1 MNLPVVKK
9 RNLIKYLFQF
19 EGKYIMKILV
29 ICSGG
34 MSTSMLVKAMARA
47 AEVMNEDIAVESGSV
62 SGLINMIDKIDLIM
76 VAPQVRHRM
85 EEIRN
90 IADRYN
96 KPVLLI
102 EPQLYGLIDGK
113 GVLNQ
118 ALVTGK

>member
-1 MNLPVVKK
+1 
-9 RNLIKYLFQF
+9 
-19 EGKYIMKILV
+19 MKILV

-34 MSTSMLVKAMARA
+34 MSTSMLVKAMSRA
-47 AEVMNEDIAVESGSV
+47 AEGMNEDIAVESGSV

-76 VAPQVRHRM
+76 VAPQVRHRL

-96 KPVLLI
+96 KPVVLI